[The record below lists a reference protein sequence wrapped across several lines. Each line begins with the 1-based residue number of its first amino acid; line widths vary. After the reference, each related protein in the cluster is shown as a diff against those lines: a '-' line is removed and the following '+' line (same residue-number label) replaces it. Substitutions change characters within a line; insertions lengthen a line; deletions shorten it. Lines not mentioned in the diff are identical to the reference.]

1 MNQRA
6 GGKQAA
12 RDGKGRFA
20 KGVSGNAGGRPKVP
34 EELREAFREACPVAL
49 KTLVRVV
56 KDPKAKDADR
66 IRAAEAI
73 LDRGY
78 GKPVQAVD
86 VDASAV
92 QQVVFVGENEIAD

>member
-1 MNQRA
+1 M
-6 GGKQAA
+6 GVQA
-12 RDGKGRFA
+12 FA
-20 KGVSGNAGGRPKVP
+20 FYSRLFKDLPSNIDVLEQVSACSGFCIQKTTRWASGSK
-34 EELREAFREACPVAL
+34 EA
-49 KTLVRVV
+49 LVRVV